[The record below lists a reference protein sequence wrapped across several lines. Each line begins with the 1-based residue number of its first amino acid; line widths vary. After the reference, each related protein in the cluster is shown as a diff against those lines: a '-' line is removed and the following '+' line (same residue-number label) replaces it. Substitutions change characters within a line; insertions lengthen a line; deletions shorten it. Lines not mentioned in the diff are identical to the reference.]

1 MDWPTSLTSDDS
13 GPARHREE
21 GRVLAIDLGTR
32 RMGLAVSDPLRL
44 TAQGLPTYQR
54 QNKRKD
60 LGRLNSLVREYGV
73 SLIVVGNPVN
83 MNGTEG
89 TQSAQAREFASEL
102 EQRMGVAVQLW
113 DERLTS
119 VEANRILDESGVDR
133 NKRAEI
139 VDRVAA
145 VLLLENFLDSQRTPP
160 SPNPESQG

>member
-1 MDWPTSLTSDDS
+1 MSLTNDDS
-13 GPARHREE
+13 SRARQREK

-32 RMGLAVSDPLRL
+32 RIGLAISDPLGL
-44 TAQGLPTYQR
+44 IAQGLPTYER
-54 QNKRKD
+54 KNKRGD

-89 TQSAQAREFASEL
+89 MQSAKAREFASEL
-102 EQRMGVAVQLW
+102 EQQLDIEVRMW

-119 VEANRILDESGVDR
+119 VEANRILDESGVNR

-145 VLLLENFLDSQRTPP
+145 VLLLENFLDSHRTPLP
-160 SPNPESQG
+160 PDLENER